1 MTPTVAVVDNDS
13 FARAIDLIGGIND
26 LNTPKRKVVVK
37 VGIYNV
43 DTGICTTV
51 NTLNSIVCAFDKSK
65 EIRVVESDSFAG
77 PGLKRLEIW
86 KDCYN
91 ERARA
96 LNTIIFHFFSDP
108 KGYFLRTS

>member
-51 NTLNSIVCAFDKSK
+51 NSLNSIVRAFDKSK

-91 ERARA
+91 VPS
-96 LNTIIFHFFSDP
+96 FSVQSI
-108 KGYFLRTS
+108 G